1 VSNFEDVGAFHKK
14 FDLPNGAPGPRDV
27 SMSVAYFRR
36 KFLEEEL
43 EEFKD
48 AQDRHDIVGIADA
61 LVDLVYVALGTAH
74 FYGLPWEELWD
85 EVQRANMKKVRAL
98 SADASKRGSVF
109 DVVKPPGW
117 QPPDL
122 ARILRQYGEWQL

>member
-1 VSNFEDVGAFHKK
+1 MSNFDDVGAFHQK
-14 FDLPNGAPGPRDV
+14 FDLPHGAPGPRDV
-27 SMSVAYFRR
+27 PESVARFRR

-48 AQDRHDIVGIADA
+48 AQDRDDIVGMADA

-74 FYGLPWEELWD
+74 FYGLPWEALWD
-85 EVQRANMKKVRAL
+85 EVQRANITKERAA
-98 SADASKRGSVF
+98 SADASKRGSAW
-109 DVVKPPGW
+109 DVIKPSDW

-122 ARILRQYGEWQL
+122 KKILRQSGHCD